1 MRNIIYIGPERQ
13 FSDIRA
19 GTVEECAQWLSTL
32 TAVGLDTET
41 SGLDFT
47 CEKAVLLQ
55 LGTSE
60 VQYCIDVRYM
70 DISLLR
76 PYLESQDLVKI
87 GHNIKFDYKFLMNMG
102 IRLENVWD
110 TMLSEQVLHCG
121 RKHDGYGLKDVAAQY
136 LGLEVDKSERNLFI
150 HMVPGQLYT
159 DRQLVYG
166 AGDVE
171 GLVDI
176 MNRQREH
183 LIKENL
189 LQVTTLENR
198 ATLAFADIEYNGLHI
213 DPQEWLSI
221 SKEEKVELHRLR
233 QELDRI
239 LYEDQVFSS
248 QVPTYIQGDLF
259 EEPRKVD
266 TEWDSPKQVLQVMH
280 CIIPDLESVEAPLLF
295 PHRKKHPMIE
305 TYLRYKEVSKVVS
318 SYGEAFLRER
328 MSDGMIHTSFRQIL
342 NTGRVSSKEP
352 NMQQIPADNRF
363 RNCFKAPSGHVFVSS
378 DFSSQELNVL
388 AFGSQDPVWLQ
399 ALRNG
404 WDLHS
409 VCAELVFKER
419 WHSAADPDCLYLK
432 GKEKCD
438 CKGHKK
444 LRNQV
449 KVVNF
454 GLAYGMSPN
463 KLSSTIEVSLEEAR
477 SLIDEYFKAFPA
489 IGKYLDDL
497 GKFGLHHG
505 YSLTLAP
512 FRRKRFYPGWSESL
526 VYERS
531 SESRQL
537 CGKIERAGKNLPIQ
551 GSSADMVKLAL
562 VLIRTLIHSRQ
573 LPVKLVM
580 TVHDQIDT
588 VCERSFSEEWARL
601 LTAQMEKAAR
611 TVITNGLLKS
621 DTTITEHWS
630 K

>member
-19 GTVEECAQWLSTL
+19 GTIEECAQWLSTL
-32 TAVGLDTET
+32 TAVGLDTES

-47 CEKAVLLQ
+47 CEKAILLQ

-76 PYLESQDLVKI
+76 PYLESQDLVKV

-121 RKHDGYGLKDVAAQY
+121 RKHEGYGLKDVAAQY
-136 LGLEVDKSERNLFI
+136 LELDVDKSERNLFI

-176 MNRQREH
+176 MNKQREH
-183 LIKENL
+183 LIKEQL
-189 LQVTTLENR
+189 LQVATLENR

-239 LYEDQVFSS
+239 LYEDQIFSS

-259 EEPRKVD
+259 DEPRKVD

-295 PHRKKHPMIE
+295 PHRKKHRLIE

-318 SYGEAFLRER
+318 SYGESFLKER

-352 NMQQIPADNRF
+352 
-363 RNCFKAPSGHVFVSS
+363 K
-378 DFSSQELNVL
+378 
-388 AFGSQDPVWLQ
+388 
-399 ALRNG
+399 
-404 WDLHS
+404 
-409 VCAELVFKER
+409 
-419 WHSAADPDCLYLK
+419 
-432 GKEKCD
+432 
-438 CKGHKK
+438 
-444 LRNQV
+444 
-449 KVVNF
+449 
-454 GLAYGMSPN
+454 
-463 KLSSTIEVSLEEAR
+463 
-477 SLIDEYFKAFPA
+477 
-489 IGKYLDDL
+489 
-497 GKFGLHHG
+497 
-505 YSLTLAP
+505 
-512 FRRKRFYPGWSESL
+512 
-526 VYERS
+526 
-531 SESRQL
+531 
-537 CGKIERAGKNLPIQ
+537 
-551 GSSADMVKLAL
+551 
-562 VLIRTLIHSRQ
+562 
-573 LPVKLVM
+573 
-580 TVHDQIDT
+580 
-588 VCERSFSEEWARL
+588 
-601 LTAQMEKAAR
+601 
-611 TVITNGLLKS
+611 
-621 DTTITEHWS
+621 
-630 K
+630 